1 MSNDIL
7 KVVFVLPFF
16 FLFML
21 HLQSS
26 KGATYNVITYGAKP
40 DGKSDSTKPFLKA
53 WSAACKSTSASTIK
67 VPKGRYLLKA
77 IQFKGPCKTRI
88 TFQISG
94 TLVAPSDYRLIGNSG
109 SWILFLQVNRVSV
122 FGGTLDAKG
131 AAFWA
136 CRNSG
141 KTCPPGARSLTFN
154 WANDVIV
161 SGLTSINSQV
171 THLVI
176 NSCKNVQ
183 VRNVKLVAPDKSP
196 NTDGIHVQGSN
207 GVTIT
212 GCTLKTGDDCISIGP
227 DTTNLYMSQIKC
239 GPGHGVSIGSLARD
253 YNEGGVQNITLTD
266 SVFTGSDNG
275 VRIKTWARPSTSFV
289 KNVLFQNIVM
299 RNVDNPILIDQ
310 NYCPDNIGCPNK
322 HSGVKISGITYKN
335 IQGTSTTQQAVI
347 FECSRVNPCKGIKL
361 QDIKLTYMNKPATSS
376 CKNIDGSSTGIS
388 IPTSCL

>member
-1 MSNDIL
+1 MSKSSIS
-7 KVVFVLPFF
+7 FLPFF
-16 FLFML
+16 FLLML
-21 HLQSS
+21 HSS
-26 KGATYNVITYGAKP
+26 NGATYNVITYGAKP
-40 DGKSDSTKPFLKA
+40 DGKSDSTRPFLKA
-53 WSAACKSTSASTIK
+53 WSAACKSASASTIR

-77 IQFKGPCKTRI
+77 IQFKGPCKNRI

-94 TLVAPSDYRLIGNSG
+94 TLVAPSDYRVIGSSG
-109 SWILFLQVNRVSV
+109 SWILFVNVNRVTV
-122 FGGTLDAKG
+122 LGGTLDAKG
-131 AAFWA
+131 ATFWA
-136 CRNSG
+136 CRNAG
-141 KTCPPGARSLTFN
+141 KSCPAGARSMTFN
-154 WANDVIV
+154 FANDVIV

-183 VRNVKLVAPDKSP
+183 VKNVKLVAPDKSP

-212 GCTLKTGDDCISIGP
+212 SSTLSTGDDCVSIGP
-227 DTTNLYMSQIKC
+227 DTKNLYMSQLKC

-253 YNEGGVQNITLTD
+253 YNEGGVQNVTLTD

-289 KNVLFQNIVM
+289 RNVLFQNIIM
-299 RNVDNPILIDQ
+299 KNVDNPILIDQ
-310 NYCPDNIGCPNK
+310 DYCPDNKGCPNK
-322 HSGVKISGITYKN
+322 NSGVKISQITYRN

-347 FECSRVNPCKGIKL
+347 FECSKANPCKAIKL
-361 QDIKLTYMNKPATSS
+361 QDIKLTYMNKAASSS
-376 CKNIDGSSTGIS
+376 CKNIDGSSSGIS